1 MYFSGFINFPKI
13 LVNKR
18 LDEWVSKD
26 RLDLTKV
33 QLPKKEVKTP
43 LKEIKNGSRPCSPDR
58 EIVVSTCSVIVL
70 HIFFIY
76 LFFNKTFQNAN
87 SYIH

>member
-1 MYFSGFINFPKI
+1 MIFVFLLKN

-18 LDEWVSKD
+18 LDEWVGKD

-58 EIVVSTCSVIVL
+58 EIIVSSGSSDLSKDLYV
-70 HIFFIY
+70 
-76 LFFNKTFQNAN
+76 
-87 SYIH
+87 

>member
-1 MYFSGFINFPKI
+1 MFFVYLLKI

-18 LDEWVSKD
+18 LDEWVGKD

-58 EIVVSTCSVIVL
+58 EIIVSFCPSDLSNVFYVYISKVYHFL
-70 HIFFIY
+70 KIHIYFR
-76 LFFNKTFQNAN
+76 
-87 SYIH
+87 

>member
-1 MYFSGFINFPKI
+1 MFLLKF

-18 LDEWVSKD
+18 LDEWVGKD

-43 LKEIKNGSRPCSPDR
+43 LKEIKNGSRPCSPER
-58 EIVVSTCSVIVL
+58 EIIVSFGYGDLS
-70 HIFFIY
+70 
-76 LFFNKTFQNAN
+76 N
-87 SYIH
+87 SLCVYY